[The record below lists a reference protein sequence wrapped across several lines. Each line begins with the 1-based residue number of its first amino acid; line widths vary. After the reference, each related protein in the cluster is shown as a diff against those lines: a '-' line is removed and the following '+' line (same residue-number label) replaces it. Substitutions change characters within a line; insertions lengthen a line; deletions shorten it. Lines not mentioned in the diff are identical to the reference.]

1 VIGYRHVDPRYP
13 FLWESAEQPPARWH
27 GAGEGPVHYLADT
40 PEGAWAEFLRH
51 EAITDPDDLAGI
63 RRALWAV
70 EIPDDALDHA
80 ARPVLP
86 ARTATGGTDSYPACQ
101 AVARRLRMRRP
112 RPTCLLAPSAALFP
126 GGAGGWRVD
135 GGLTPGR
142 PRDGVVIVLFG
153 RQPELVGWSAVHV
166 GQPDPRI
173 LPHVRP
179 L

>member
-27 GAGEGPVHYLADT
+27 GEGEGPAHYFADT

-51 EAITDPDDLAGI
+51 EAIVEAADLEGV

-70 EIPDDALDHA
+70 EIPDDHIDGAE
-80 ARPVLP
+80 RPILP
-86 ARTATGGTDSYPACQ
+86 ASKATGGTDTYPACQ
-101 AVARRLRMRRP
+101 AVARRLRHRRRP
-112 RPTCLLAPSAALFP
+112 VKALLAASAALLP
-126 GGAGGWRVD
+126 GGASGWRVD
-135 GGLTPGR
+135 GGLTQGR
-142 PRDGVVIVLFG
+142 ARDGVVVVLFG
-153 RQPELVGWSAVHV
+153 RRPELVGWSAVHV

>member
-27 GAGEGPVHYLADT
+27 GEGEGPAHYFADT

-51 EAITDPDDLAGI
+51 EAIVDAVDLQGI
-63 RRALWAV
+63 RRSLWAV
-70 EIPDDALDHA
+70 DIPDSHIDNAV
-80 ARPVLP
+80 RPILP
-86 ARTATGGTDSYPACQ
+86 ARRATGGTDTYPACQ
-101 AVARRLRMRRP
+101 AVARRLRNRRP
-112 RPTCLLAPSAALFP
+112 PVTTLLAPSAALLP
-126 GGAGGWRVD
+126 GGASGWRVD
-135 GGLTPGR
+135 GGLAQGR
-142 PRDGVVIVLFG
+142 ARDGVVVVLFG
-153 RQPELVGWSAVHV
+153 RRPELVGWSAVHV